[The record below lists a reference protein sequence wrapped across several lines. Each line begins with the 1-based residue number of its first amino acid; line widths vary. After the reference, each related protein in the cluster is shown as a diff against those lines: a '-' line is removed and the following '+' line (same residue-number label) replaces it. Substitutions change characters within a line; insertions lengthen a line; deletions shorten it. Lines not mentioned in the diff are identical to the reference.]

1 MLQSG
6 TYKTRYQRR
15 QVLEGLCGILL
26 VRGVEVGEPAV
37 DEPGFH
43 PNLDRSFQTHERNS
57 GRKTIQIQI
66 GCTTKS
72 KSQRAFRV
80 GNVEVV

>member
-37 DEPGFH
+37 DEPGLH
-43 PNLDRSFQTHERNS
+43 PNLDRSFQTHKRNS
-57 GRKTIQIQI
+57 GNPFKYRLDVLPSFKV
-66 GCTTKS
+66 K
-72 KSQRAFRV
+72 
-80 GNVEVV
+80 EH

>member
-57 GRKTIQIQI
+57 GRKNIQIQI

-72 KSQRAFRV
+72 QSQRALRV
-80 GNVEVV
+80 K